1 VGIGAF
7 LTLLFSTV
15 VRMLF
20 GELSRRI
27 SRSTAPAPRPA
38 AGPVHHGLPKVFGW
52 LICVF
57 DQAANLLLR
66 TLKIEPVHDVEHAA
80 TARDLEH
87 IVMLTNNALTFRGTD
102 AWPDR
107 TVGAS

>member
-1 VGIGAF
+1 V
-7 LTLLFSTV
+7 SYP
-15 VRMLF
+15 
-20 GELSRRI
+20 EDSRDRPPLAPGPPLA
-27 SRSTAPAPRPA
+27 RSTT
-38 AGPVHHGLPKVFGW
+38 VYLKVFGW